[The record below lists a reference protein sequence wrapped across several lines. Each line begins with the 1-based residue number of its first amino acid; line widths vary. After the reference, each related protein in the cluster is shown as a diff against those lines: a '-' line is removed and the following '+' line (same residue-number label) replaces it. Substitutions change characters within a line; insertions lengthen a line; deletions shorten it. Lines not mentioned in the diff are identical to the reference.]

1 MSDKEYMHL
10 MSRLNSYVMDSVK
23 SSFTDNDYKCNL
35 LRGSVSAGNVVTLA
49 YESSAILADGHYP
62 MTEEE
67 AEHLRQDLKNCVFEQ
82 DTAFAEPALMIAGR
96 VESMMNDKKEY
107 GNPEQELF

>member
-67 AEHLRQDLKNCVFEQ
+67 AETWLENLNFKAFDVP
-82 DTAFAEPALMIAGR
+82 DTVISEANRVLGR
-96 VESMMNDKKEY
+96 
-107 GNPEQELF
+107 